1 MKDMARIR
9 MLYSVLLSYNGEKF
23 RCVLDELI
31 PERAKGKI
39 PAFSFFHNKK
49 IKTFLGVNL
58 CKHKIVCSK
67 HHHLYRHIRF

>member
-39 PAFSFFHNKK
+39 YPHFHFFTIKK
-49 IKTFLGVNL
+49 
-58 CKHKIVCSK
+58 SK
-67 HHHLYRHIRF
+67 LFWV